1 MRSASKLNRAR
12 WVEITLAIAACSAA
26 IACGSDSES
35 DGGSDLLAGG
45 RQGIYAIES
54 STVNESGC
62 DSEGPSR
69 LDTMQAKF
77 VFLAN
82 DDLGIDLVWL
92 GFCLDAA
99 DCRKDHSNIR
109 NAAETLDGVGFVNT
123 GGAYTDDRVYGGSA
137 SGATCMNAN
146 STTRI
151 LKMSDT
157 GFVYEN
163 RNTPIAG
170 LAPAAD
176 GSCKE
181 SAAQA
186 AAATASCKTYTVYRG
201 SFAQPL

>member
-12 WVEITLAIAACSAA
+12 WADVALAIAACSAGL
-26 IACGSDSES
+26 ACGSDPES
-35 DGGSDLLAGG
+35 DGGSDLFAGG
-45 RQGIYAIES
+45 RQGIYSIES
-54 STVNESGC
+54 STLNESGC

-69 LDTMQAKF
+69 LETMQPKF

-82 DDLGIDLVWL
+82 DDLGLDLVWL

-99 DCRKDHSNIR
+99 DCRKDRSNIR
-109 NAAETLDGVGFVNT
+109 NPAETQDAVGFVKT
-123 GGAYTDDRVYGGSA
+123 GGGYADESVYGGSA
-137 SGATCMNAN
+137 SGGTCTGAN

-157 GFVYEN
+157 GFVYER
-163 RNTPIAG
+163 RNTPITG
-170 LAPAAD
+170 LVPAAD
-176 GSCKE
+176 GACTE

-186 AAATASCKTYTVYRG
+186 AVASASCKTYAVYRG